1 MDWKKFVKGSTT
13 SHTINKENDDPTR
26 DLESLDD
33 FVENQSSIERISN
46 DFYIYEES
54 LIHKSSNKKY
64 FNTAEFRHYIN
75 KHSNSENPVMF
86 IDRIEQGKKEIR
98 MLSSWTPITN
108 GLMIIDSLNVHF
120 ISLGKRMTLEI
131 MPIHKITSVETD
143 INILKLFVGNRHLS
157 FKTSVK
163 KAKLI
168 KKHIQNIKVL

>member
-1 MDWKKFVKGSTT
+1 MDWKKFITGSTT
-13 SHTINKENDDPTR
+13 SHTQNNENAEPTS
-26 DLESLDD
+26 DLESLDN
-33 FVENQSSIERISN
+33 FVETQYFIKRASK
-46 DFYIYEES
+46 DFYIYEDI

-64 FNTAEFRHYIN
+64 FNTAEFQHYIN

-131 MPIHKITSVETD
+131 MPIHKLSSVEID
-143 INILKLFVGNRHLS
+143 VNILKLFVGNRHLS
-157 FKTSVK
+157 FKTTVK

-168 KKHIQNIKVL
+168 KKHIQNIKTL